1 MSAKYNFPTH
11 TPPIPADNTGLFPG
25 RGCLPVLGWCRSP
38 GGDHYHYFYVPTVC
52 QALGKIL
59 HILLASQVSWR
70 EELFFFFFA
79 VRKQEVFFVGGNG
92 EKWTSVK
99 K

>member
-1 MSAKYNFPTH
+1 MSAKYNFTPTLH
-11 TPPIPADNTGLFPG
+11 LSLQTAQACSLGQAASQPSAGAG
-25 RGCLPVLGWCRSP
+25 RQVITISAFMYRL
-38 GGDHYHYFYVPTVC
+38 C
-52 QALGKIL
+52 QALCKIL

-70 EELFFFFFA
+70 EELFFFA
-79 VRKQEVFFVGGNG
+79 VRKQEVSLVGGNR